1 MNKILIVEDEEALKA
16 EVSDWLRFEGFEVA
30 TAKNGAEAL
39 EVAQKFSPDL
49 ILSDIMMPVMD
60 GRRFLIEFRS
70 RDKKII
76 PFIFMSALSERDHVR
91 FGMNLGADDYITKP
105 FGKDEL
111 LNAVTSRLDKHEQIL
126 TKSEEELNSLRSRI
140 ITHLPQEIRTPLN
153 NIIGFSSLLTESANK
168 FSQEEIVEMSRIILS
183 GGERLSRLF
192 ENYLL
197 YVQLELV
204 QQLKMVLIKDKIVEA
219 IIFDEA
225 YQIAKKYNREDKLLF
240 SCTSVCGLELEENM
254 FRKIISELTDN
265 AFRFS
270 PDDSFVR
277 INGDVTDNHFV
288 LTIEDRGI
296 GFTEDEI
303 AQIGAYMQFG
313 REKLEQLGAGLGL
326 ILAKKMTIL
335 MNGKFEIRS
344 IKHEE
349 TAISCSFPAKFVQ
362 N

>member
-16 EVSDWLRFEGFEVA
+16 EVSDWLRFEGFQVA

-39 EVAQKFSPDL
+39 EVARLFSPDL

-70 RDKKII
+70 RDKKLI
-76 PFIFMSALSERDHVR
+76 PFIFMSALAERDHVR

-111 LNAVTSRLDKHEQIL
+111 LNAVTSRLDKHEQIQS
-126 TKSEEELNSLRSRI
+126 KSEEELNSLRSRI

-153 NIIGFSSLLTESANK
+153 NIIGFSSLLTESNNR
-168 FSQEEIVEMSRIILS
+168 FSQEEIIEMSRIILS

-204 QQLKMVLIKDKIVEA
+204 QELKLVHINAKTVEA
-219 IIFDEA
+219 IIFEEA
-225 YQIAKKYNREDKLLF
+225 YQIARKYNRESKFQF
-240 SCTSVCGLELEENM
+240 SCIPTNLELEENM

-270 PDDSFVR
+270 SDESIVR
-277 INGDVTDNHFV
+277 ISGDVVDNQFV
-288 LTIEDRGI
+288 LKIEDQGI
-296 GFTEDEI
+296 GFTDDEI
-303 AQIGAYMQFG
+303 SQIGAYMQFG

-326 ILAKKMTIL
+326 ILAKKMTKI
-335 MNGKFEIRS
+335 MKGKFEISS
-344 IKHEE
+344 IKNRE
-349 TAISCSFPAKFVQ
+349 TSISCSFPTKLEQ
-362 N
+362 E